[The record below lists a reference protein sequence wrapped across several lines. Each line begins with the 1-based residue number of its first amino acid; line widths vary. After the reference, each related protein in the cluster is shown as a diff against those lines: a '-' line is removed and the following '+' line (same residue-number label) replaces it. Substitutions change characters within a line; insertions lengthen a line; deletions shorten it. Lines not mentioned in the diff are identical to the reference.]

1 MLSVSIDQLAE
12 HSETIAQEIRAGHT
26 LELLQ
31 GGKRIAEIVP
41 ASVELSE
48 NNFLSAPS
56 RKDEDRQAAIDR
68 LKALLN
74 KGLDLGG
81 YSITDRS
88 ELYERD

>member
-1 MLSVSIDQLAE
+1 MRSVSIDKLAE
-12 HSETIAQEIRAGHT
+12 QSELIAEELRAGHT
-26 LELLQ
+26 LKLLQ

-41 ASVELSE
+41 ASAESAE
-48 NNFLSAPS
+48 SNFLSATS
-56 RKDEDRQAAIDR
+56 RNQEDRQAAIDR

>member
-1 MLSVSIDQLAE
+1 MQSVSIDNLAE
-12 HSETIAQEIRAGHT
+12 QSEMIAAELRAGHT
-26 LELLQ
+26 LKLLQ

-41 ASVELSE
+41 ASVEVAE
-48 NNFLSAPS
+48 NNFLSAKS
-56 RKDEDRQAAIDR
+56 RNDKDRQAAIDH